1 MRALRA
7 IVADDDP
14 LVLPVITTVL
24 SDAGFEVL
32 RATDSDIAID
42 LLERSEEIDLLF
54 TDVVMPGKVDGLG
67 LARVADARWPSIAIV
82 VSSGRIVPKPQM
94 LPMGAVF
101 LPKPFYADHILWFA
115 CRALGAKGKRLPETG
130 DQ

>member
-1 MRALRA
+1 M
-7 IVADDDP
+7 
-14 LVLPVITTVL
+14 
-24 SDAGFEVL
+24 

-67 LARVADARWPSIAIV
+67 LARFADARWPSIAIV

-94 LPMGAVF
+94 LPMGACETPGGIPRAEPNSGFAHARRVSREAITAVRARRVF
-101 LPKPFYADHILWFA
+101 
-115 CRALGAKGKRLPETG
+115 T
-130 DQ
+130 

>member
-1 MRALRA
+1 MRATRA

-32 RATDSDIAID
+32 SAIDSDIAVQ
-42 LLERSEEIDLLF
+42 LLERCEEVDLLF
-54 TDVVMPGKVDGLG
+54 TDVVMPGRVDGLG
-67 LARVADARWPSIAIV
+67 LARIADTRWPSIAIV
-82 VSSGRIVPKPQM
+82 VSSGRFVPKPHS
-94 LPMGAVF
+94 LPTGAVF

-115 CRALGAKGKRLPETG
+115 HRALSAKGKRLPEAE
-130 DQ
+130 